1 MGRLTTA
8 YEQAIHAWHR
18 VSLPVL
24 RVSLGVVYVW
34 FGALKLTGNSPVATL
49 VRHSVPFVTPGMWF
63 VYSVGVFEIILGL
76 WMITGLAAR
85 LVVLLFAAHM
95 VGTFGTLVLQT
106 GVSFQNGNPFML
118 TQTGEFVVKNLVL
131 LSAGL
136 AVFCWQVSVSKVPA
150 TATEIITRTAPR
162 TAHVPVVSSVTAAE
176 SAGLM
181 ATRET

>member
-1 MGRLTTA
+1 MTRLTTA
-8 YEQAIHAWHR
+8 YERAIQAWGQ

-24 RVSLGVVYVW
+24 RTALGIVYIW
-34 FGALKLTGNSPVATL
+34 FGALKLTGSSPVATL
-49 VRHSVPFVTPGMWF
+49 VMHSVPFVTPGMWF
-63 VYSVGVFEIILGL
+63 VYSVGVFEIFLGL

-85 LVVLLFAAHM
+85 VVILVFAAHM

-118 TQTGEFVVKNLVL
+118 TETGEFVVKNLVL

-136 AVFCWQVSVSKVPA
+136 AVFCWQISQSKA
-150 TATEIITRTAPR
+150 TATVTRTAPNA
-162 TAHVPVVSSVTAAE
+162 AHVPAVSSVTAAE

-181 ATRET
+181 VTQET